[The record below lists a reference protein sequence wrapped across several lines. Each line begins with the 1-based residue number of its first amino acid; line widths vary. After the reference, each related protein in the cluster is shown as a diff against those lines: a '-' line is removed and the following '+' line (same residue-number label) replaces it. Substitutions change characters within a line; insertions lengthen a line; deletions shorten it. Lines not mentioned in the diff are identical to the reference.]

1 MNWKITDHSTAGGA
15 SWGSQLAPGSFYLAA
30 NLRESNRTKTK
41 PKKPFTQLS
50 LQNQLLR
57 PISSRTALRRD
68 RLRLKIA
75 LPDGTGTFRPPAT
88 SLSRFPGTSAGPQT
102 RADGGRP
109 EVLISVLTPA
119 GASTIMRE

>member
-50 LQNQLLR
+50 LQN
-57 PISSRTALRRD
+57 
-68 RLRLKIA
+68 LKN
-75 LPDGTGTFRPPAT
+75 R
-88 SLSRFPGTSAGPQT
+88 
-102 RADGGRP
+102 
-109 EVLISVLTPA
+109 
-119 GASTIMRE
+119 